1 MKRKLLHKSL
11 GLLLALLTACSAD
24 DVLEIFVPNIS
35 NLWFSDRNSS
45 FTLTPAQQNV
55 NEGSFTGVES
65 DDNTGDEYNLSGSF
79 KNYDISFTF
88 SSGPEAGRT
97 YSGQFVKDANPQ
109 RMNLRRNDDATRT
122 LVLQQN

>member
-1 MKRKLLHKSL
+1 MKQKLLRKSRV
-11 GLLLALLTACSAD
+11 LLLTLIFSCSAD
-24 DVLEIFVPNIS
+24 EVLEIFVPNIS
-35 NLWFSDRNSS
+35 NLWFSDRNST

-65 DDNTGDEYNLSGSF
+65 DDNTGDDYNLSGSF

-88 SSGPEAGRT
+88 ASGPESGRT

-109 RMNLRRNDDATRT
+109 RMNLRRNDDATKT
-122 LVLQQN
+122 LVLRQN